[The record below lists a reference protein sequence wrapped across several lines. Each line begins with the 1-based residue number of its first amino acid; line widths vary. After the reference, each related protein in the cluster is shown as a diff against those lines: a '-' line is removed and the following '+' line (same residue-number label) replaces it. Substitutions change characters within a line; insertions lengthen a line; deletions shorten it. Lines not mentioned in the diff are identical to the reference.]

1 MVAVDIYGGNEED
14 AGRAP
19 TPPLPGAVPDFES
32 PVMDQRPH
40 TAGARWR
47 DVRGTG
53 HVADSLP
60 PPRPRSK
67 HISTTTYNALGIV
80 HKRGEI
86 FALAHP
92 HAKTGFK
99 LTEGK
104 KKLDCVSSYQDSFGR
119 IMSPHA
125 KQLLPY
131 QPHAMRNRLPAPD
144 LSPRNRRYAH
154 RPSSGDTISHGKEY
168 SGRFVTINQRS
179 FSRKSVRPLGF
190 SNQGIVAAQTKW
202 AHARMGD

>member
-154 RPSSGDTISHGKEY
+154 RPSSGTCRSSPFSVSTMMPSAFGVGGVY
-168 SGRFVTINQRS
+168 RRSGNSSLCMAQPFLNTNTY
-179 FSRKSVRPLGF
+179 VRTVHLP
-190 SNQGIVAAQTKW
+190 
-202 AHARMGD
+202 